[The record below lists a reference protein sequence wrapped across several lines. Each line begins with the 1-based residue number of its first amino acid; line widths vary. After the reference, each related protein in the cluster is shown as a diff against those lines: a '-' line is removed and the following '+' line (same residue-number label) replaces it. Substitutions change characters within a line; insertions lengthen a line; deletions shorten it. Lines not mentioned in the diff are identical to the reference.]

1 VGNLAGSYIVHMLR
15 PERLFPRHLGAIA
28 FASVS
33 TDSDLQGLKAAVL
46 SIRMALS
53 DIESAIDELE
63 RREAVG
69 GVHRTNG
76 IEEVSEVDPLIYR
89 VDQIRVG
96 CEEIL
101 RRSLSTLERNIVM
114 SWANLE
120 RDGQAVPV
128 TEILDLTRYLL
139 SRPTP
144 DGTLPSTL
152 KWCEATVQT
161 LARAPVAA
169 IKIRGGRNQATE
181 LASLYEEMA
190 DRLES
195 AERGR

>member
-1 VGNLAGSYIVHMLR
+1 MLGS
-15 PERLFPRHLGAIA
+15 ERLFLRHLGTIDPTAEPTR
-28 FASVS
+28 SN
-33 TDSDLQGLKAAVL
+33 LEGLKAAVL
-46 SIRMALS
+46 SIRMALL
-53 DIESAIDELE
+53 DIESAIEELE
-63 RREAVG
+63 RRETVG
-69 GVHRTNG
+69 GVQMPNG
-76 IEEVSEVDPLIYR
+76 TQEISEVDPLIYR
-89 VDQIRVG
+89 VEQLRTG

-120 RDGQAVPV
+120 RDGHSVPV

-169 IKIRGGRNQATE
+169 IRVRGGRNQATE

-195 AERGR
+195 EERVR